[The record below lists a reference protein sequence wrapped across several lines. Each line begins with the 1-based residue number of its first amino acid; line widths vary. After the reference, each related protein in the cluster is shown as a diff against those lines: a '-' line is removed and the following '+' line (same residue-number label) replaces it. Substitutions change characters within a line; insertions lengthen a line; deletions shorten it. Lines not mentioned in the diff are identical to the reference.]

1 MKKLIIPL
9 MAGLLAV
16 QTAAAAGA
24 RVNACRT
31 ETRACEAAAQA
42 DTAAQARPFK
52 AYLYNKE
59 YKIYLRINLYDK
71 DVKVPG
77 QELYGLLDGYIGS
90 NQSGNM
96 WMITSSVIKNA
107 TTAEIE
113 VINDYGSEDFTA
125 TLRLNRDGSYTF
137 RKNGGSTL
145 KFAVRGKWQKLPG
158 TIELQK
164 R

>member
-1 MKKLIIPL
+1 
-9 MAGLLAV
+9 MAGLLAL
-16 QTAAAAGA
+16 QTAAAAEPQA
-24 RVNACRT
+24 NACRT
-31 ETRACEAAAQA
+31 EAQA

-59 YKIYLRINLYDK
+59 YKIYLRINLYEK
-71 DVKVPG
+71 DIKVPG

-96 WMITSSVIKNA
+96 WMITSSEIKNA

-125 TLRLNRDGSYTF
+125 TLRLNRDGSYTLK
-137 RKNGGSTL
+137 KNGGSTL
-145 KFAVRGKWQKLPG
+145 KFGVRGKWQKLPG
-158 TIELQK
+158 TIELLK